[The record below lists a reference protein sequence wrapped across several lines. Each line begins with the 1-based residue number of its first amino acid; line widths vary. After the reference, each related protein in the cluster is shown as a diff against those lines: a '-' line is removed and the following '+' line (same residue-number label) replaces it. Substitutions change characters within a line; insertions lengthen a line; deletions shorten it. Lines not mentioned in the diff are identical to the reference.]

1 MDNIRQR
8 RDEAGEKEAAIYWRP
23 AAAQAIKHERHHR
36 EEGDGIAIKVLRP
49 GIVIADEI
57 ELKKRRRRPDDDGR
71 EDGGIAFRKIFL
83 LWFHHVSGAARPLS
97 DFKESSAGLQ
107 SINVSR

>member
-1 MDNIRQR
+1 MDNVWQR
-8 RDEAGEKEAAIYWRP
+8 RDEAGEKEAAIERRP

-71 EDGGIAFRKIFL
+71 EDCGVAFRKAFL
-83 LWFHHVSGAARPLS
+83 LVFHHVSGAAGLRP